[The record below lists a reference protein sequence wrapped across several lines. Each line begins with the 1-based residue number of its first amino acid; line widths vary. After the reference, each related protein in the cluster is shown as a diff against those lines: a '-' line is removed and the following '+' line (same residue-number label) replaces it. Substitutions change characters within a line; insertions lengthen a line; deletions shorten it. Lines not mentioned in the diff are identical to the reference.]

1 MTTRRSLLKA
11 AAALPLAAAA
21 SRATA
26 QTAHTVTISNFAF
39 QPASLTISAGDSV
52 TFVNEDSAPHTAT
65 DTGGAWDTGRLAR
78 GQSRT
83 FTFNAAGSFNYFC
96 AIHPSMTATLTIA

>member
-52 TFVNEDSAPHTAT
+52 TFVNEDSAT